1 MVSDIAGN
9 RNDIARAAVGAR
21 ETDSFRQ
28 DAYAAG
34 VDVDT
39 VALPRSTTFVSP
51 VTILTPAS
59 LAAAAMLSTM
69 RFRSLKGKPSSKM
82 KPQEM

>member
-39 VALPRSTTFVSP
+39 VGF
-51 VTILTPAS
+51 
-59 LAAAAMLSTM
+59 AAFNNLCIAGNDFDAGLFGGS
-69 RFRSLKGKPSSKM
+69 RHAFHNAF
-82 KPQEM
+82 